1 MFNIEEMK
9 GGLKVCSIEFSM
21 IEVFYVHMVPVDT

>member
-9 GGLKVCSIEFSM
+9 GGLKVCSIEFSV
-21 IEVFYVHMVPVDT
+21 IEVFYVHMYIVAT